1 MLFSKTR
8 WKKLSDKT
16 QREKESCFF
25 VSFLAQK
32 IKTQQ
37 ERLSA
42 KVNVNRWII
51 MCIASSVS
59 EWLLLTWQWC
69 LLAWWAAGEADEQT
83 QSDVTGDVNVLSH
96 YLNDETI
103 FPAQFEINTN
113 ILFSIT
119 ILWLINFHHRD
130 IVKWNTD
137 STLLR
142 FLEPFDSLLLEMT
155 IPQHPL
161 ITLVKWIWPIRYHEK
176 RLLMR
181 NLKNPVE

>member
-1 MLFSKTR
+1 MLFCKTR

-69 LLAWWAAGEADEQT
+69 LLCMMSCWRSWWT
-83 QSDVTGDVNVLSH
+83 NSVWCHWWRRRVSH
-96 YLNDETI
+96 YLKDETI

-113 ILFSIT
+113 ILFSHYIV
-119 ILWLINFHHRD
+119 IVINFHHQD

-137 STLLR
+137 PTLLR

-161 ITLVKWIWPIRYHEK
+161 ITLVKLKWPIRYHEK